1 MAEALDL
8 KTVVEAFR
16 IMGEYL
22 RDRNTLGEV
31 VVYVGSAIMLQF
43 KWRSST
49 RDVDALITS
58 VGNHGMV
65 QFAADE
71 AARRLALP
79 SSWLSES
86 VAMYTSRSE
95 TDTDR
100 IPFGV
105 YPSYERPGLRVLSAR
120 AEYVLAMKVM
130 ALERSTFDDR
140 DFQDAIRLGVETNT
154 ESVTDLEQLVR
165 GYYGDQGVPAAVLAR
180 LDELASAIVAAKQAG
195 PRR

>member
-1 MAEALDL
+1 
-8 KTVVEAFR
+8 
-16 IMGEYL
+16 
-22 RDRNTLGEV
+22 
-31 VVYVGSAIMLQF
+31 MLQF

-49 RDVDALITS
+49 KDVDALITS

-65 QFAADE
+65 QSAADE

-79 SSWLSES
+79 RSWLSES

-140 DFQDAIRLGVETNT
+140 DFQDAIRLGGETNIET
-154 ESVTDLEQLVR
+154 VTDLEQLVR